1 MMKFIADGLGWAGAL
16 ILLSAYGAVS
26 FRKLLPE
33 SGLYQL
39 CNGVGGVFLVVN
51 TVYYHAYPSAF
62 VNVVW
67 IAIALVARARV
78 KAGGIHTQEA
88 DS

>member
-1 MMKFIADGLGWAGAL
+1 MKLLVDALGWAGAL

-26 FRKLLPE
+26 FRKMRPDA
-33 SGLYQL
+33 GLYQL
-39 CNGVGGVFLVVN
+39 FNAIGGVLLVIN

-67 IAIALVARARV
+67 IEIAFAASLRIRSRAAVASS
-78 KAGGIHTQEA
+78 E
-88 DS
+88 DSF

>member
-1 MMKFIADGLGWAGAL
+1 MMKPIADLLGWAGAL

-26 FRKLLPE
+26 FRRIRPE
-33 SGLYQL
+33 SGLYQF
-39 CNGVGGVFLVVN
+39 CNGLGGIFLVVN

-67 IAIALVARARV
+67 IAIALAARARV
-78 KAGGIHTQEA
+78 KARSAYPQAA
-88 DS
+88 DN

>member
-1 MMKFIADGLGWAGAL
+1 MKLVADLLGWAGAL

-26 FRKLLPE
+26 FRKIPPD
-33 SGLYQL
+33 STLYQI

-67 IAIALVARARV
+67 IAIAIAARARM
-78 KAGGIHTQEA
+78 KQRPGY
-88 DS
+88 S